1 MNDPQGKYTPQQINF
16 TILRFDEI
24 NENASNNYEK

>member
-1 MNDPQGKYTPQQINF
+1 MIRKEKYTPQQINF